1 MFSRVCCFLV
11 VVCGLCLVFVVC
23 CVLFGWFVV
32 ISGVWYLVC
41 VVVASFRGLW
51 CFRLKFG

>member
-11 VVCGLCLVFVVC
+11 VVCGLCLVFAVC

-41 VVVASFRGLW
+41 VVVASFHGLW